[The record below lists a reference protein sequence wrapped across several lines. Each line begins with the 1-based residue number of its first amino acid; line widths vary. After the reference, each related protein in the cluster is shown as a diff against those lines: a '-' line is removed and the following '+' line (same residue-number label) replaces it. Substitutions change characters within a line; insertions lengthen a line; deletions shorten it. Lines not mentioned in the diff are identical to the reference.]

1 LSENRRRVNWRIV
14 GWGIGL
20 QFVVALAIL
29 KTPLRTAMFDW
40 TRVAID
46 TLTQSTLQGAS
57 FVFGKLP
64 TDMGI
69 GAVVGFQVLP
79 VIIMVSAISSVLYH
93 LRVIPVIVH
102 GIAWLMQRSM
112 KTSGAETFSCALQI
126 FFGIEGVPAL
136 RGYLRN
142 MTRSEL
148 LTVMVSFMGTTAGSV
163 LVVYASPLVGA
174 EPGHLLA
181 ASLMSAPAAIVFAK
195 LLVPET
201 EKPETSGDA
210 LVSVPIETHNVIDA
224 AGRGTSDGVMLAINV
239 GAMLIVFIGLVH
251 LVDQLFMASAGK
263 WIFAMTHSS
272 AAGAYTIT
280 DAIGWL
286 FQPVALILGVPMKDM
301 AAVGALLG
309 KKTVL
314 NEFLA
319 YIDLK
324 TLKETISPRSFTLAT
339 YALCGFANPG
349 SLGILLAGMTG
360 MVPERRADVT
370 ALSIKAFVGGALASF
385 MTACVAGVLIDA

>member
-1 LSENRRRVNWRIV
+1 
-14 GWGIGL
+14 
-20 QFVVALAIL
+20 
-29 KTPLRTAMFDW
+29 
-40 TRVAID
+40 
-46 TLTQSTLQGAS
+46 
-57 FVFGKLP
+57 
-64 TDMGI
+64 
-69 GAVVGFQVLP
+69 
-79 VIIMVSAISSVLYH
+79 
-93 LRVIPVIVH
+93 
-102 GIAWLMQRSM
+102 
-112 KTSGAETFSCALQI
+112 
-126 FFGIEGVPAL
+126 
-136 RGYLRN
+136 
-142 MTRSEL
+142 
-148 LTVMVSFMGTTAGSV
+148 
-163 LVVYASPLVGA
+163 
-174 EPGHLLA
+174 
-181 ASLMSAPAAIVFAK
+181 
-195 LLVPET
+195 
-201 EKPETSGDA
+201 
-210 LVSVPIETHNVIDA
+210 
-224 AGRGTSDGVMLAINV
+224 
-239 GAMLIVFIGLVH
+239 
-251 LVDQLFMASAGK
+251 
-263 WIFAMTHSS
+263 MTHSS